1 MNKFMMFMVAAL
13 LSSVLTYAQNAS
25 TAPSYRSDSLP
36 VVYLPDNVSIHF
48 ISPEPIQYVDIS
60 TRNIAGD
67 LPVKNVFRIRHK
79 SDSLLANDPKEAVLT
94 VIGEKFMAQYRVV
107 LSADLLPSAAQ
118 ASIEIKPED
127 IRPLELA
134 EVGLSLPEIT
144 GISYR
149 LISRKVKNTV
159 SKTEAFGIYGS
170 VNKISSLGDY
180 VFVDISFKNS
190 TKLKFDIDQFK
201 FKIDDKK
208 VTKATN
214 MQSIDITPLFTLF
227 EINSFKKE
235 YRNIFVFKKFTFPGN
250 KVLLIELSEKQLSG
264 RMITQKINY
273 KDILEAD
280 TLPDE

>member
-1 MNKFMMFMVAAL
+1 MNKFMMCMVAAL
-13 LSSVLTYAQNAS
+13 LTSVLTYAQNAS
-25 TAPSYRSDSLP
+25 SAPSYRSNGLP
-36 VVYLPDNVSIHF
+36 VVYLPDNLSVHF

-67 LPVKNVFRIRHK
+67 LPVKNVLRIRHK
-79 SDSLLANDPKEAVLT
+79 PDSLLANDPREAVLT
-94 VIGEKFMAQYRVV
+94 VIGEKFIAQYRVV
-107 LSADLLPSAAQ
+107 LNADLLPSAAK
-118 ASIEIKPED
+118 ASVEIKPED

-149 LISRKVKNTV
+149 LISKKVKGKV
-159 SKTEAFGIYGS
+159 SSEKAFGITSS
-170 VNKISSLGDY
+170 VNKISSIGDY
-180 VFVDISFKNS
+180 VFVDISYQNS
-190 TKLKFDIDQFK
+190 TKLRYEIDQFK

-214 MQSIDITPLFTLF
+214 VQSIDVAPLFTLF

-264 RMITQKINY
+264 RIITQKINY

-280 TLPDE
+280 TVPDE